1 MPDLTIEDVPD
12 ELCRTFWAI
21 PPERRRLVVSQFLA
35 CLENEVRSAPAEGIK
50 RTIERIRERR
60 ERDTL
65 KPLMP
70 ELVEQAIAEG
80 RP

>member
-1 MPDLTIEDVPD
+1 MAYLMIEGVPD
-12 ELCRTFWAI
+12 ELCRDFGAI
-21 PPERRRLVVSQFLA
+21 PPERRRLVVSQLVA
-35 CLENEVRSAPAEGIK
+35 YLENEVRSPPAEGID

-65 KPLMP
+65 KPLPP
-70 ELVEQAIAEG
+70 ELVERAIAEG

>member
-12 ELCRTFWAI
+12 ELCRTFRAI
-21 PPERRRLVVSQFLA
+21 PPERRRLVVSQLLA
-35 CLENEVRSAPAEGIK
+35 CLENEVRSAPAEGIE

-70 ELVEQAIAEG
+70 ELVERAIAEG